1 MIISFIHK
9 GLERFYLTG
18 SKAGIQPEHASKL
31 RRILTVLETAQVP
44 DDMDLPG
51 YRLHPL
57 QGNRQGTWSVRVSG
71 NWRITFQFTEQNV
84 ELVDYE
90 DYH

>member
-18 SKAGIQPEHASKL
+18 SKAGIQPKHAPKL
-31 RRILTVLETAQVP
+31 RRILTVLETAQIP

>member
-18 SKAGIQPEHASKL
+18 AKAGIQPEHASKL

-51 YRLHPL
+51 YRLHSL
-57 QGNRQGTWSVRVSG
+57 QGNRQGVWSVRVNG
-71 NWRITFQFTEQNV
+71 NWRITFRFTEQNI

>member
-18 SKAGIQPEHASKL
+18 SKAGIQPEHAQKL

-71 NWRITFQFTEQNV
+71 NWRITFQFVEQNV

>member
-1 MIISFIHK
+1 MVISFIHK

-18 SKAGIQPEHASKL
+18 SKAGIQPEQAPRL
-31 RRILTVLETAQVP
+31 RRILTALETAQVP
-44 DDMDLPG
+44 NDMDLPG
-51 YRLHPL
+51 YRLHSL
-57 QGNRQGTWSVRVSG
+57 QGNRQGTWSVRISG
-71 NWRITFQFTEQNV
+71 NWRITFRFTGQNV

>member
-18 SKAGIQPEHASKL
+18 SKTGIQPEHAQKL

-71 NWRITFQFTEQNV
+71 NWRITFQFVEQNV

>member
-1 MIISFIHK
+1 VIISFIHK
-9 GLERFYLTG
+9 GLERFYLAG
-18 SKAGIQPEHASKL
+18 SKAGIQPEQAPRL
-31 RRILTVLETAQVP
+31 RRILTALETAQVP

-57 QGNRQGTWSVRVSG
+57 QGNRQGIWSVRVSG
-71 NWRITFQFTEQNV
+71 NWRITFRFTDQNV

>member
-1 MIISFIHK
+1 
-9 GLERFYLTG
+9 
-18 SKAGIQPEHASKL
+18 L
-31 RRILTVLETAQVP
+31 RRILAILETAQVP

-71 NWRITFQFTEQNV
+71 NWRITFRFSEQNV

>member
-18 SKAGIQPEHASKL
+18 SKAGIQPEHAPKL
-31 RRILTVLETAQVP
+31 RRILTVLETAQTP

>member
-18 SKAGIQPEHASKL
+18 SKAGIQPEHAPKL
-31 RRILTVLETAQVP
+31 RRILTVLETAQIP

-71 NWRITFQFTEQNV
+71 NWLITFQFTEQNV

>member
-18 SKAGIQPEHASKL
+18 SKAGIQPEHAPKL
-31 RRILTVLETAQVP
+31 RRILTVLETAQIP

>member
-1 MIISFIHK
+1 MIIGFIHK

-31 RRILTVLETAQVP
+31 HRILTVLETAQVP

-71 NWRITFQFTEQNV
+71 NWCITFQFTEQNV

>member
-1 MIISFIHK
+1 MIIGFIHK

-18 SKAGIQPEHASKL
+18 SKAGIQPEHAPKL
-31 RRILTVLETAQVP
+31 RRILAILETAQVP

-71 NWRITFQFTEQNV
+71 NWRITFRFSEQNV

>member
-51 YRLHPL
+51 YRLHSL

>member
-1 MIISFIHK
+1 MITTFNHK

-18 SKAGIQPEHASKL
+18 SKAGIQPEQAPKL
-31 RRILTVLETAQVP
+31 RRILTALDNAETP

-51 YRLHPL
+51 YRLHAL
-57 QGNRQGTWSVRVSG
+57 QGNRQDIWSVRVNG
-71 NWRITFQFTEQNV
+71 NWRITFRFNEQNA

>member
-18 SKAGIQPEHASKL
+18 SKAGIQPEHTQKL

-71 NWRITFQFTEQNV
+71 NWRITFQFVEQNV

>member
-57 QGNRQGTWSVRVSG
+57 QGNRQGTWSVWLPRRFGSG
-71 NWRITFQFTEQNV
+71 
-84 ELVDYE
+84 
-90 DYH
+90 